1 MVKSLIYPRSGP
13 TDPWLGNDHSKGSFS
28 GVPAMRGAV
37 DIGETETY
45 ILPSLSVKHS
55 TTHPEQ
61 NPTLFHPEGQGLP
74 VIAKFLLSANLGL
87 LWEHRGSRAKGM
99 IIIFGV
105 WL

>member
-1 MVKSLIYPRSGP
+1 
-13 TDPWLGNDHSKGSFS
+13 
-28 GVPAMRGAV
+28 MRGAV

-87 LWEHRGSRAKGM
+87 L
-99 IIIFGV
+99 
-105 WL
+105 